1 MSRSRIR
8 SRSRSGVVSSL
19 PWYTLGKADDT
30 NPSFWADFAN
40 NRYAVNGAAEAF
52 SDIFTFTRSTTGTY
66 FDANGVMQTAAINT
80 PRFDHN
86 PLTGEK
92 LGLLIEEQRTN
103 LVFRSGDIAGYWGRT
118 T

>member
-1 MSRSRIR
+1 M
-8 SRSRSGVVSSL
+8 
-19 PWYTLGKADDT
+19 
-30 NPSFWADFAN
+30 
-40 NRYAVNGAAEAF
+40 NGAAEAF